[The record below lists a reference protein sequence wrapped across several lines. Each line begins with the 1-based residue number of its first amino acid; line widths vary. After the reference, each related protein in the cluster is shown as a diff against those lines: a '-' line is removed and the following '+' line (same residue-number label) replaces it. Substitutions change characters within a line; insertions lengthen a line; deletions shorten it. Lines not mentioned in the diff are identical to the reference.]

1 MGLYTMRGGDRERP
15 APFPRLWQT
24 LELLQITKM
33 ARKHVNWKVA
43 KQPNTALAMANNS
56 TDSALQNVPTSFFA
70 QLIELLPKDRLLA
83 HFDNH
88 CPRRSATK
96 FSAWDHFI
104 ALLFCHLAGCDS
116 LREIDDGLYS
126 ACGKLNH
133 LDARPMKRTAHW
145 LMPTRHVPTESS
157 NSATCCCWTTS
168 SRCWETDD

>member
-1 MGLYTMRGGDRERP
+1 
-15 APFPRLWQT
+15 
-24 LELLQITKM
+24 M
-33 ARKHVNWKVA
+33 AS
-43 KQPNTALAMANNS
+43 NS

-83 HFDNH
+83 HFDKL

-126 ACGKLNH
+126 ACGKLKH
-133 LDARPMKRTAHW
+133 LDARPMKCQPDTFPPNLRTV
-145 LMPTRHVPTESS
+145 LHVV
-157 NSATCCCWTTS
+157 AGLLQADAGRQTTKKS
-168 SRCWETDD
+168 IREARLLARFDNHHRLSEPL